1 MYGRNMTLHMGR
13 THARALIPRV
23 LELIHREDL
32 RPLEVS
38 TRVAPID
45 EAPAV
50 LAEHF
55 RGGVLKTVL
64 TE

>member
-1 MYGRNMTLHMGR
+1 MAR

-23 LELIHREDL
+23 LELMARDQL
-32 RPLEVS
+32 RPLEVN
-38 TRVAPID
+38 TRVASID

-50 LAEHF
+50 LAEHC
-55 RGGVLKTVL
+55 RGGVIKTVL

>member
-1 MYGRNMTLHMGR
+1 
-13 THARALIPRV
+13 
-23 LELIHREDL
+23 
-32 RPLEVS
+32 VS